1 MSAEESPARTSSMIR
16 TRLTEEEEFELVKT
30 NARREV
36 KGKSKISAE
45 RFLEQKQ
52 KGGKGKARDDQVAS
66 QEDDNDDELESSKIS
81 TKPRKA
87 QEDRVEML
95 LIELLKEIRVTKGRK
110 EREYPSDS
118 ESESIGD
125 NGDGRKNRNHVSDD
139 GDGQKSRK
147 YNRPRSEEDEDER
160 KALVKILRKQIP
172 NYHGEYGNESSFN
185 EFTSAMDNYLEVAN
199 LQESTALRM
208 ATAMLKKQ
216 ALEWWTSHARR
227 FASGSEQRIDSWPKL
242 KKALKAY
249 FLPRVNRAAVKAEY
263 KKLVQNT
270 SVDQYNQ
277 EFIRLLAHLPEI
289 NEEDKIIDYING
301 LRPRVQ
307 GAIKV
312 QIPDAEY
319 ARRTLR
325 EVMEAALHVENS
337 LFGPRYQSKK
347 DQPKSKSDRRETAL
361 ASSDHRNNSRNNN
374 QGREKKL
381 ACWICGGE
389 HLKRD
394 CNAHGGRN
402 KDQVKKDITGE
413 KANRVSE
420 DHPDEDNDHHDGD
433 DNGLTVA
440 QTLVSRRTSGN
451 NQCEWTWDTAATC
464 HVTYDCKDLE
474 DFCPTPKPEF
484 IEVGNGAKLLI
495 EGRGIAFLEKD
506 NCTLRLNNVAY
517 VPEMKFKLV
526 SNIVL
531 DDEGYESWTAKGTA
545 IIYNQGQRVMEFKRN
560 ERSKEAYALAMAE
573 IWHRRL
579 GHLHYKAMK
588 ELPAIVIGMDPTETM
603 KTDDDDLFCEA
614 CVKGK
619 HQRLP
624 FYESTNHKSELL
636 ERVYSDVCGP
646 WPTRSLGGGRYF
658 VTFIDEAGSF
668 TNLYVIRR
676 KSEVFQKFKVYKA
689 WAENQ
694 TGRKIK
700 IHRSDNGGENESSE
714 FRTYLQDAGIQIERT
729 VANTPE
735 QNGKAERMN
744 RTISESVRTML
755 IDSKLPDFLWG
766 EAAATAVYI
775 RNRVSTRA
783 LKGMTPYERFFG
795 RRPDVRNLRAF
806 GCIAYAHVPKQQ
818 RHKLNE
824 KAQVLRFVGYGEAFG
839 QKGWRLYDE
848 KRKHIVVSR
857 DVTFN
862 ESKMTNPELIEEE
875 SLETENPKLQ
885 WSLETENPKSQRSP
899 EMENSKLRRSS
910 RIAEKQQREVVW

>member
-16 TRLTEEEEFELVKT
+16 TRLTEEEEFELIKT

-87 QEDRVEML
+87 REDSVEML

-125 NGDGRKNRNHVSDD
+125 NGDGRK
-139 GDGQKSRK
+139 SRK
-147 YNRPRSEEDEDER
+147 HNRPRSEEDEDEQ

-337 LFGPRYQSKK
+337 LF
-347 DQPKSKSDRRETAL
+347 
-361 ASSDHRNNSRNNN
+361 
-374 QGREKKL
+374 
-381 ACWICGGE
+381 
-389 HLKRD
+389 
-394 CNAHGGRN
+394 
-402 KDQVKKDITGE
+402 
-413 KANRVSE
+413 
-420 DHPDEDNDHHDGD
+420 
-433 DNGLTVA
+433 
-440 QTLVSRRTSGN
+440 
-451 NQCEWTWDTAATC
+451 
-464 HVTYDCKDLE
+464 
-474 DFCPTPKPEF
+474 
-484 IEVGNGAKLLI
+484 
-495 EGRGIAFLEKD
+495 
-506 NCTLRLNNVAY
+506 
-517 VPEMKFKLV
+517 
-526 SNIVL
+526 
-531 DDEGYESWTAKGTA
+531 
-545 IIYNQGQRVMEFKRN
+545 
-560 ERSKEAYALAMAE
+560 
-573 IWHRRL
+573 
-579 GHLHYKAMK
+579 
-588 ELPAIVIGMDPTETM
+588 
-603 KTDDDDLFCEA
+603 
-614 CVKGK
+614 
-619 HQRLP
+619 
-624 FYESTNHKSELL
+624 
-636 ERVYSDVCGP
+636 
-646 WPTRSLGGGRYF
+646 
-658 VTFIDEAGSF
+658 
-668 TNLYVIRR
+668 
-676 KSEVFQKFKVYKA
+676 
-689 WAENQ
+689 
-694 TGRKIK
+694 
-700 IHRSDNGGENESSE
+700 
-714 FRTYLQDAGIQIERT
+714 
-729 VANTPE
+729 
-735 QNGKAERMN
+735 
-744 RTISESVRTML
+744 
-755 IDSKLPDFLWG
+755 
-766 EAAATAVYI
+766 
-775 RNRVSTRA
+775 
-783 LKGMTPYERFFG
+783 
-795 RRPDVRNLRAF
+795 
-806 GCIAYAHVPKQQ
+806 
-818 RHKLNE
+818 
-824 KAQVLRFVGYGEAFG
+824 
-839 QKGWRLYDE
+839 
-848 KRKHIVVSR
+848 
-857 DVTFN
+857 
-862 ESKMTNPELIEEE
+862 
-875 SLETENPKLQ
+875 
-885 WSLETENPKSQRSP
+885 
-899 EMENSKLRRSS
+899 
-910 RIAEKQQREVVW
+910 